1 MTEDSEI
8 TEVARS
14 CHMNALQRSF
24 NLATLYMCSCLD
36 KRGASL
42 NIIIDYRATYLY
54 GIGNG
59 RAPPIGLHGNTSE
72 TIPRIHS
79 AREDFDAAAPT
90 TEVSSLVVATSS
102 PGKLIDHI
110 NVVSWYNCTALCPV

>member
-1 MTEDSEI
+1 MLIPANFKIDVTYSKQYLLFSLLTPSIANDDSELSY
-8 TEVARS
+8 T
-14 CHMNALQRSF
+14 
-24 NLATLYMCSCLD
+24 
-36 KRGASL
+36 
-42 NIIIDYRATYLY
+42 IDYRATYVY

-59 RAPPIGLHGNTSE
+59 RAPPIGLHGNASE

-90 TEVSSLVVATSS
+90 TEVSSLVVATSL